1 MSGVAAVV
9 ATVVLTALAVLQVLV
24 AAGRPYGRLVWGGQH
39 EVLPRRLRI
48 GSAVAVVLYAAF
60 AGVLLWRAGL
70 LGSSGLVTQVAAWV
84 LFGYFALGIMVNLVS
99 RSRAERLVMT
109 PTCAVLAGCAL
120 VVAIS

>member
-9 ATVVLTALAVLQVLV
+9 ATVVLTALAVLQALV

-60 AGVLLWRAGL
+60 AGVLLRRAGL
-70 LGSSGLVTQVAAWV
+70 LGTPGPVIQVAAWV
-84 LFGYFALGIMVNLVS
+84 LLGYFALGIMVNLIS

-109 PTCAVLAGCAL
+109 PTTAVLAGCAL